1 MNLKAIIID
10 DEKMARTLLEG
21 LINEYCS
28 DIKVVE
34 TCQDLATG
42 VKAIRKLKPD
52 LVFLDIEMPGHSG
65 LELLEFFS
73 EEEVDFSII
82 FVTAYNQYAIQA
94 FKLSAVDYLL
104 KPVDADDLIQSV
116 DRYKKNN
123 STVNYEVLKQ
133 NLSGNSP
140 QKIAVPSSNSIK
152 FIEVDEILFFKA
164 EGAYTDITLLDGKVI
179 TVSKGLKKFEDT
191 LIDNTKFFRCHKSYI
206 INLDHITEHVKSEGG
221 YLMLQNKYQV
231 SLSNDRVSELYK
243 LMNWLVV

>member
-10 DEKMARTLLEG
+10 DEKMARALLEG

-152 FIEVDEILFFKA
+152 FIEVDEILFLKA
-164 EGAYTDITLLDGKVI
+164 EGAYTDITLVDGKVI

-191 LIDNTKFFRCHKSYI
+191 LIDNAKFFRCHKSYI